1 MSLTLYFRYI
11 LAYSR
16 LIKTYLF
23 FLRHIENP
31 SIFRNVLFQPYS
43 GISYILHI
51 VFRQIQ
57 RYLELW
63 LIYTRYISVI
73 FNQIQNVR
81 RNEAYLPTLRYISTY
96 LSIFRILAQLDIF
109 KDIKAYSEPMAY
121 SSIFR
126 AVVIFSQ
133 FQTVIKISS
142 CISWTLFEQI
152 QACLELWL
160 LYARNVSLIFRD
172 FHKVTHIEGYFLT
185 LKFRYILDPGI
196 TCSKCKATLALQVRF
211 LLSNNCSDLFGT
223 FFIFVSKVNI
233 QHFYLQDNIL
243 IITIAIIIAY
253 RPRKHDTHASMPSTQ
268 RCYSCHP
275 WKHATHPITS
285 HTLAQIARHFTN
297 SISNNFEEQIS
308 FEYCRQRVHQ
318 YL

>member
-16 LIKTYLF
+16 LIQTYLF

-57 RYLELW
+57 CYLELR
-63 LIYTRYISVI
+63 LIYTRYVSGI

-81 RNEAYLPTLRYISTY
+81 QNEAYLPTLRYISTY
-96 LSIFRILAQLDIF
+96 LGIFRILAQLDIF

-160 LYARNVSLIFRD
+160 LYARNVSFMFRD

-223 FFIFVSKVNI
+223 FFHFCFKSK
-233 QHFYLQDNIL
+233 H
-243 IITIAIIIAY
+243 
-253 RPRKHDTHASMPSTQ
+253 STFL
-268 RCYSCHP
+268 S
-275 WKHATHPITS
+275 S
-285 HTLAQIARHFTN
+285 G
-297 SISNNFEEQIS
+297 
-308 FEYCRQRVHQ
+308 
-318 YL
+318 

>member
-16 LIKTYLF
+16 LIQTYLF

-57 RYLELW
+57 CYLELR
-63 LIYTRYISVI
+63 LFCTRYISGI
-73 FNQIQNVR
+73 FNHTQNVR
-81 RNEAYLPTLRYISTY
+81 RNGAYLPTLRYISTY

-121 SSIFR
+121 SSISR

-142 CISWTLFEQI
+142 CIS
-152 QACLELWL
+152 
-160 LYARNVSLIFRD
+160 
-172 FHKVTHIEGYFLT
+172 
-185 LKFRYILDPGI
+185 
-196 TCSKCKATLALQVRF
+196 
-211 LLSNNCSDLFGT
+211 
-223 FFIFVSKVNI
+223 
-233 QHFYLQDNIL
+233 
-243 IITIAIIIAY
+243 
-253 RPRKHDTHASMPSTQ
+253 
-268 RCYSCHP
+268 
-275 WKHATHPITS
+275 
-285 HTLAQIARHFTN
+285 
-297 SISNNFEEQIS
+297 
-308 FEYCRQRVHQ
+308 
-318 YL
+318 